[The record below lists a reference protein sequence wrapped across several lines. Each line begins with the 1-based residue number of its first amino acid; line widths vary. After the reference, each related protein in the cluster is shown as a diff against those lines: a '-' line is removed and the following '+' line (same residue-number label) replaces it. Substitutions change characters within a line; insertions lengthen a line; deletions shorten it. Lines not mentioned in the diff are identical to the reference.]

1 MPGQAQLLWLFERE
15 RQGDMASAVRIG
27 TRGSPLARWQ
37 AEWVAGQLRRHHP
50 DRDVALVEIK
60 TEGDR
65 DQNSPL
71 ATNGGIGVFTKEIQ
85 RELLEGTIDL
95 AVHSLKDLPTQ
106 APTGLA
112 LAVVPPREEPG
123 DALIAPTSRTLEA
136 LPEGARV
143 GTGSLRRRAQLLHL
157 RPDLE
162 VVAVRGNV
170 ETRLDRVLQ
179 GRLDA
184 VVLAE
189 AGLRRLGLDRHVTQR
204 LAPPAVLP
212 AVAQGALGLECRAD
226 DAPAPAPIPPIP
238 PASAV
243 FRIRLPNDRHEKRS
257 RIKISRF
264 NGARH
269 DTVRIEEAV
278 NHQLSVPRCD
288 VARHA
293 EPVPTGESLD
303 LKSCERGPC
312 G

>member
-1 MPGQAQLLWLFERE
+1 V
-15 RQGDMASAVRIG
+15 SAVRIG
-27 TRGSPLARWQ
+27 TRSSPLALWQ
-37 AEWVAGQLRRHHP
+37 AAWVAGQLRRRHL
-50 DRDVALVEIK
+50 DREIALVEIK
-60 TEGDR
+60 TQGDR

-95 AVHSLKDLPTQ
+95 AVHSLKDLPTG

-123 DALIAPTSRTLEA
+123 DALIAPISRTLDA
-136 LPEGARV
+136 LPKGAWV

-170 ETRLDRVLQ
+170 ETRLDQVLR

-204 LAPPAVLP
+204 LAPPAFLP

-226 DAPAPAPIPPIP
+226 DVALRALLAPLDDAATHRAVRAERRVLAELEGGCMIPLAAWAREVGEELVLDVAVFDLDGRERIA
-238 PASAV
+238 ASAA
-243 FRIRLPNDRHEKRS
+243 
-257 RIKISRF
+257 
-264 NGARH
+264 G
-269 DTVRIEEAV
+269 
-278 NHQLSVPRCD
+278 PRD
-288 VARHA
+288 DPDDLGRQVAR
-293 EPVPTGESLD
+293 D
-303 LKSCERGPC
+303 LRALGAGRLLRPI
-312 G
+312 GRP

>member
-1 MPGQAQLLWLFERE
+1 
-15 RQGDMASAVRIG
+15 MAGAVRIG

-37 AEWVAGQLRRHHP
+37 AEWVAGQLRRHYP

-60 TEGDR
+60 TRGDR

-95 AVHSLKDLPTQ
+95 AVHSLKHLPTR

-123 DALIAPTSRTLEA
+123 DALIAPTSRTFDA
-136 LPEGARV
+136 LPKGARV

-170 ETRLDRVLQ
+170 ETRLDQVLQ

-189 AGLRRLGLDRHVTQR
+189 AGLSRLGLDQHVTQR
-204 LAPPAVLP
+204 LAPPDFLP

-226 DAPAPAPIPPIP
+226 DVALRAPLAPLDDAATHRAVLAERRVLAELEGGCMIPLAAWAREAGEQLVLDVAVFDLDGRERIA
-238 PASAV
+238 ASAA
-243 FRIRLPNDRHEKRS
+243 
-257 RIKISRF
+257 
-264 NGARH
+264 G
-269 DTVRIEEAV
+269 
-278 NHQLSVPRCD
+278 PRED
-288 VARHA
+288 PDDLGRQVAR
-293 EPVPTGESLD
+293 D
-303 LKSCERGPC
+303 LRALGAGRLLRPLGPS
-312 G
+312 